1 MAVGILAASLAAC
14 TSTSTNA
21 PTAAPVVVTP
31 AVAITLGEL
40 VGNWGLASF
49 RNEADQARTAVQAKA
64 ACGNPYKITQ
74 GPRGGVLMYLADQT
88 QPSEVFLKVAPDGK
102 TFIGPQGPPAMRQ
115 DRLVDLLRQGR
126 ARGPVGGPERGDTLW
141 HHDPGPLSERSETA
155 RGVDF

>member
-1 MAVGILAASLAAC
+1 LAAGILAACLAAC

-21 PTAAPVVVTP
+21 PTAPVVVTP
-31 AVAITLGEL
+31 AVPITLGEL

-88 QPSEVFLKVAPDGK
+88 QPTEVFLKVAPDGK

-115 DRLVDLLRQGR
+115 DRLVVSFDKGELVAQW
-126 ARGPVGGPERGDTLW
+126 V
-141 HHDPGPLSERSETA
+141 DPSVATRYGTMILVRCGA
-155 RGVDF
+155 K